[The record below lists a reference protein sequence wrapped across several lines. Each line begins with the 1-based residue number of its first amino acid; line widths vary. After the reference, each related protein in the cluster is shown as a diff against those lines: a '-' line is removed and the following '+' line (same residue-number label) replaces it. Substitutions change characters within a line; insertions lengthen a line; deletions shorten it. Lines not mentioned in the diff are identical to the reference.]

1 MGPSS
6 FETPWRAARGA
17 NEATE
22 GGVSFSQTWALIA
35 QRAALMETAISRR
48 RAATT
53 LSRTVKNSPR
63 RLTRAWL
70 AGRGAR
76 GRPWTCAA
84 GIDAESV
91 VDGRRGRANTPA
103 GGSAPGATA
112 RRAM

>member
-22 GGVSFSQTWALIA
+22 GGVPFSQTWALIA

-53 LSRTVKNSPR
+53 SRER
-63 RLTRAWL
+63 
-70 AGRGAR
+70 
-76 GRPWTCAA
+76 
-84 GIDAESV
+84 
-91 VDGRRGRANTPA
+91 
-103 GGSAPGATA
+103 
-112 RRAM
+112 